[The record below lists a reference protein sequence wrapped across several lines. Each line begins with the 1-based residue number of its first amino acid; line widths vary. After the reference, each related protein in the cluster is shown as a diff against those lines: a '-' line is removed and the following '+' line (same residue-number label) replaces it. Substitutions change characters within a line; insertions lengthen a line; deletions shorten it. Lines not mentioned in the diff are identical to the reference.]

1 MKASLETELGRGGAC
16 KVGEDL
22 WQFDSVLRGGP
33 QRAWP
38 FSKGGRP
45 REQPQTPL
53 PVNTAARQLDSTVH
67 LQHCLVIHVS
77 FPILL

>member
-1 MKASLETELGRGGAC
+1 MKEGIIRNRVR

-22 WQFDSVLRGGP
+22 WQFDSVALL
-33 QRAWP
+33 Q
-38 FSKGGRP
+38 GR
-45 REQPQTPL
+45 RTLGQPQTRL
-53 PVNTAARQLDSTVH
+53 PVNTAARQLDSTVD